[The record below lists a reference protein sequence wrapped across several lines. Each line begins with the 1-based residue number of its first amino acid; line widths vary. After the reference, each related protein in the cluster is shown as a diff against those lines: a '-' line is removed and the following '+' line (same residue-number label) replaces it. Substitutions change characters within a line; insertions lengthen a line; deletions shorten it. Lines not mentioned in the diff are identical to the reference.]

1 MRLLQYYINQQK
13 KQRHMKF
20 EEFDLSDELLDALDT
35 MQFEEC
41 TPIQEQTI
49 PVILEGNDLIACA
62 QTGTGKT
69 AAYLLPIIDRIA
81 FDGFPADAINCLV
94 ISPTREL
101 AQQIDRQMEG
111 FSYYLPVT
119 SLAVYGGTDGAGFS
133 RQKHALKSGADV
145 VISTPGRMIDHL
157 RMGYVDLSQLS
168 FFVLDEADRM
178 LDMGFYDDIMRI
190 VKFLPKDCQR
200 LMFSATM
207 PPKTRKLAE
216 SLLNDPVQIN
226 IAVSRPTDKINQ
238 SAYVCY
244 QPQKTKILKH
254 LFSNFHSKRVI
265 VFAASKLNV
274 KELTR
279 ELRKAGYKAAEM
291 HSDLDQERRDH
302 AMLDFKAGKTDIL
315 VATDILARGID
326 IDDISMVVNY
336 DVPRETE
343 DYIHRIGRTA
353 RANNCGMAVTLIN
366 EQDQQR
372 FGKIESFLGYEV
384 TKNDMPEGLGEAP
397 EYRPERRGRQKPGN
411 RNDRNK
417 SRNKNR
423 GKEKSVKAESAKT
436 DATAAQNDRKD
447 RRNKSRRRKQGGAA
461 KQKKQEKPD
470 NQ

>member
-1 MRLLQYYINQQK
+1 MR
-13 KQRHMKF
+13 F
-20 EEFDLSDELLDALDT
+20 DEFDLSDELLDALDT

-49 PVILEGNDLIACA
+49 PVILEGHDLIACA

-69 AAYLLPIIDRIA
+69 AAFLLPIIDRIA
-81 FDGFPADAINCLV
+81 FDGFPADAINCLI

-145 VISTPGRMIDHL
+145 VISTPGRMIDHI
-157 RMGYVDLSQLS
+157 RMGYVDLSELS
-168 FFVLDEADRM
+168 FLVLDEADRM

-190 VKFLPKDCQR
+190 VKCIPKECQR

-216 SLLNDPVQIN
+216 ALLTDPVQIN
-226 IAVSRPTDKINQ
+226 IAVSRPTEKINQ
-238 SAYVCY
+238 SAFVCH
-244 QPQKTKILKH
+244 QPQKTAILKH
-254 LFSNFHSKRVI
+254 LFKEYHSKRVI
-265 VFAASKLNV
+265 VFAASKINV
-274 KELTR
+274 KDLTR
-279 ELRKAGYKAAEM
+279 ELRRSGLKAAEM
-291 HSDLDQERRDH
+291 HSDLDQEKRDH
-302 AMLDFKAGKTDIL
+302 AILDFKSGKTDIL

-336 DVPRETE
+336 DVPREAE

-353 RANNCGMAVTLIN
+353 RANNCGMAVTLVN

-372 FGKIESFLGYEV
+372 FGRIEAFLGYEV
-384 TKNDMPEGLGEAP
+384 RKNEIPAELGSAP
-397 EYRPERRGRQKPGN
+397 EYKPNRHGRRDAKGN
-411 RNDRNK
+411 RKKGNTPTHQHRKDSTGGRKDKGVRNDNRHKKPHNNRSESK
-417 SRNKNR
+417 KYSQNPIENKNAH
-423 GKEKSVKAESAKT
+423 K
-436 DATAAQNDRKD
+436 N
-447 RRNKSRRRKQGGAA
+447 
-461 KQKKQEKPD
+461 
-470 NQ
+470 